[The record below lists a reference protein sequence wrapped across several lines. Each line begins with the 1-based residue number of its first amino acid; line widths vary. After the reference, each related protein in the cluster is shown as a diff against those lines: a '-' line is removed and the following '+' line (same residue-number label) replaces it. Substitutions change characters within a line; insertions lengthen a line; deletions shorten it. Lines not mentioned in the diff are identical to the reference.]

1 MVPTRSVLVVDPQE
15 ETREI
20 LRTALE
26 RRGLRILQARG
37 TDEALEVARKNCVNL
52 IVLDMEMSAAGDG
65 VPDALRR
72 PTGGEATPVIV
83 LGTVRTRGVAK
94 DHFMS
99 KPYHYGPLIR
109 KIETL
114 LAARS

>member
-1 MVPTRSVLVVDPQE
+1 LVPARSVLVVDPQE

-26 RRGLRILQARG
+26 RRGLRILQAGG
-37 TDEALEVARKNCVNL
+37 TAEALEVARQNCVDL
-52 IVLDMEMSAAGDG
+52 IVLDMEISGPADG
-65 VPDALRR
+65 VPEQLRAE
-72 PTGGEATPVIV
+72 TGGQTTPVIV
-83 LGTVRTRGVAK
+83 LGTVRTRGIAK
-94 DHFMS
+94 DHFVS

-109 KIETL
+109 KIEAL